1 MIGTAGG
8 LMNIDT
14 FLIRVVL
21 LVIPGLAGYKTFRTI
36 QSTGK
41 SRKQIKDWQDL
52 LSMMFLSVVAYG
64 ALYLLY
70 LLIVLVAQQLGYRLT
85 GLSVTSIQALVN
97 ENVSLNFFEILYAS
111 LVSVAV
117 GLVSGV
123 AYNKK
128 TLFKAARFFGVTGHY
143 GDDDVWSYV
152 TNSDDVEWLF
162 VRDHRIGLVY
172 FGRLSV
178 FSESDEKR
186 ELLLDDVD
194 VYSNADG
201 KKLYHTDS
209 LYICREDNELTLEV
223 PRQSGY
229 IDPKK
234 TEERHVRSSQK
245 PAATK
250 HPGRHRK
257 EGRH

>member
-1 MIGTAGG
+1 
-8 LMNIDT
+8 MNVDT

-41 SRKQIKDWQDL
+41 SRKQIKDWQDFL
-52 LSMMFLSVVAYG
+52 AIMFLSSFSYG
-64 ALYLLY
+64 ILYLLY
-70 LLIVLVAQQLGYRLT
+70 GIISALNLLLRHHA
-85 GLSVTSIQALVN
+85 LSLQVTSIDAHVN
-97 ENVSLNFFEILYAS
+97 AAVSLNFFEIIYAS
-111 LVSVAV
+111 IVSMLL
-117 GLVSGV
+117 GLAAGIL
-123 AYNKK
+123 YNKK
-128 TLFKAARFFGVTGHY
+128 LLFKAARALNITRHY

-186 ELLLDDVD
+186 ELLLEDVN

-209 LYICREDNELTLEV
+209 LYISREDNELTLEI
-223 PRQSGY
+223 PKQIGY
-229 IDPKK
+229 VKHK
-234 TEERHVRSSQK
+234 AEEEHVRSSK
-245 PAATK
+245 KTAAN
-250 HPGRHRK
+250 PGRNRK